1 MTVEKA
7 PEQRPER
14 APAND
19 SRERLIE
26 EFGTVMQ
33 EFQRSADTLDQQV
46 ADRLGLNR
54 TDLRCL
60 DLLFGPAPMS
70 PSELATAAGLT
81 TGGVTTA
88 IDRLER
94 SGYATRARDTAD
106 RRRVIVTPTEK
117 GYAMVAE
124 IFTPIARE
132 GAEYLRGLG
141 TDTLGE
147 MVAFLRFA
155 TGQQRDHAARLA
167 KGD

>member
-1 MTVEKA
+1 MTA
-7 PEQRPER
+7 EQAAGRRPE
-14 APAND
+14 PTPED
-19 SRERLIE
+19 ERERLIE
-26 EFGTVMQ
+26 ELGLVMQ
-33 EFQRSADTLDQQV
+33 EFQRSTDTLDQQV

-70 PSELATAAGLT
+70 PGELAGAAGLT

-94 SGYATRARDTAD
+94 SGYAARVRDTAD

-117 GYAMVAE
+117 GRAVVAE
-124 IFTPIARE
+124 IFTPLARE

-141 TDTLGE
+141 PDTLGE

-155 TGQQRDHAARLA
+155 SRRQRDHAARLA
-167 KGD
+167 QGD